1 MILLSYMKKVIV
13 IVVIVSIVSIFVY
26 QNYFKKTELDFT
38 LVKVVKGE
46 VVQEISETGQVKK
59 GEEVNLGFKL
69 AGVLENIYVEVAEE
83 VKEGEILAKLENSQ
97 LRIKLE
103 EAEANLDLAQAQ
115 FNKLLAGATQEEI
128 QITQTAV
135 DNARISF
142 ESAKQN
148 LQDIKVQGEENLK
161 AAYDDAL
168 NALDDSHLK
177 ITNALNNVDLIQTT
191 YFTSNDQEKIIVRE
205 NKDKIENALNKVKS
219 YLDTAKNTQGY
230 EDIDLAISEMKEA
243 LDSVFN
249 ALKIIRDTCEET
261 GYKNLVSSTDKTSLD
276 NHQGYI
282 NTALTNITN
291 SQQTISS
298 TKLTNSSN
306 INTYQA
312 SIDSAQGKL
321 TAAENELTKIT
332 ADPRKEDVDLYQAQ
346 VRQARAQFQL
356 LGKQIEDTILKSPVE
371 GQVVKINK
379 RVGELVQAA
388 IQDPVIILLPA
399 SPFKIEV
406 DIYEEDVARM
416 DIGNPVD
423 ITLVAFPD
431 ETLTGKVISID
442 PVEKMIEG
450 VVYYEVSISFDNVP
464 KDVKPGMTADL
475 VITTEKKEN
484 VLTVAKKAIKTKNG
498 KTIVQ
503 VLENNIITE
512 REIKIGLKG
521 TNDLIEVI
529 SGLKEGE
536 QVILP

>member
-1 MILLSYMKKVIV
+1 MKKVIV